1 MLEEQ
6 ASQGNTEA
14 LDEFLQ
20 KYGGSRSLDD
30 DMSRKGNIAARY
42 SQQDLDLTAG
52 ERSITSSVRWMN
64 AY

>member
-6 ASQGNTEA
+6 ASQGNAEA

-20 KYGGSRSLDD
+20 KYGGSRSPEDD
-30 DMSRKGNIAARY
+30 RSSKDNIAVRY